1 MSLESLPGVR
11 DMADAHGLL
20 ARKSLGQHFLYD
32 LNVTRKIVRLAG
44 ALAGVS
50 VMEVGPGPGGLT
62 RALLE
67 SEAERVVA
75 VETDDRFLPLLR
87 EIGAASGGKLEIL
100 HGDALKV
107 DPRKALGGGPR
118 AIVANLPYN
127 VGTPMLVNW
136 LAAEPVAAQ
145 SMTLMFQKEV
155 ALRIAAGPGTK
166 DYGRLAVLA
175 QSRSDVRLEMT
186 VPARAFTPPPKIDS
200 AVVRLDM
207 REDRFMDVAALETVA
222 RAAFTQR
229 RKMLRKSLGPL
240 GDVDALLEAADI
252 APEARPETVPVAAFQ
267 EMARAWR
274 ALNPAREALL

>member
-32 LNVTRKIVRLAG
+32 LNVTRKIVRLAEP
-44 ALAGVS
+44 LDGVS
-50 VMEVGPGPGGLT
+50 VMEIGPGPGGLT

-75 VETDDRFLPLLR
+75 VETDDRFLPLLQ

-100 HGDALKV
+100 HGDALKI
-107 DPRKALGGGPR
+107 DPRKALGDGPR

-136 LAAEPVAAQ
+136 LTAEPVAAQ
-145 SMTLMFQKEV
+145 SMILMFQKEV
-155 ALRIAAGPGTK
+155 ALRIAAEPGTR

-175 QSRSDVRLEMT
+175 QSRSNVRLEMT

-222 RAAFTQR
+222 KAAFTQR
-229 RKMLRKSLGPL
+229 RKMLRKSLSRL

-252 APEARPETVPVAAFQ
+252 APEARPETVSVAAFQ

-274 ALNPAREALL
+274 ALNPVREALS

>member
-1 MSLESLPGVR
+1 MSLETLPGVR

-32 LNVTRKIVRLAG
+32 LNVTRKIARLAG
-44 ALAGVS
+44 PLDGVS
-50 VMEVGPGPGGLT
+50 VIEVGPGPGGLT

-75 VETDDRFLPLLR
+75 VETDERFLPLLH
-87 EIGAASGGKLEIL
+87 EIGAAFGGKLEIL
-100 HGDALKV
+100 HGDALKI
-107 DPRKALGGGPR
+107 DPRKALSDGPR

-136 LAAEPVAAQ
+136 LTAEPVAAQ

-155 ALRIAAGPGTK
+155 ALRIAAAPGTK

-207 REDRFMDVAALETVA
+207 CKDRFMDVAALEAVTK
-222 RAAFTQR
+222 AAFTQR
-229 RKMLRKSLGPL
+229 RKMLRKSLSRL
-240 GDVDALLEAADI
+240 GDVDALLEAADV
-252 APEARPETVPVAAFQ
+252 APEARPETVSVAAFQ
-267 EMARAWR
+267 AMATRWR
-274 ALNPAREALL
+274 ALNPAREALS